1 MWRGRLGSCIRRYS
15 RVSSDPP
22 EKTAAWCPE
31 QFQGAL
37 EEKSDAARGGG
48 RRAGELRPPVRLW
61 SWVSGRQLG
70 GCSWGQSTGLP
81 WDPLGWSKD
90 PPGGSELGR
99 SSELQLNCFYYC
111 TLSGFVGFSGGF
123 FFFEKK

>member
-1 MWRGRLGSCIRRYS
+1 MRRGRLGSCIRRYS

-37 EEKSDAARGGG
+37 EEKSDTARGGG
-48 RRAGELRPPVRLW
+48 GRAGELRLPARLW
-61 SWVSGRQLG
+61 SCVSGRQLG
-70 GCSWGQSTGLP
+70 GLP
-81 WDPLGWSKD
+81 WDPLGWSRD

-99 SSELQLNCFYYC
+99 SSQLQLNCFYYC
-111 TLSGFVGFSGGF
+111 TLSGFVGFSGGCF
-123 FFFEKK
+123 F